1 MSAPSE
7 TRSAWSILPLDPD
20 DAPTIDE
27 VLALNEHWVPHVGSI
42 GRDALRALVEAA
54 DLAVVAVP
62 SGSGDGGDP
71 EGGDLEGGAVDG
83 FLILIA
89 PGADYA
95 SPNYRYFQ
103 DRLDTGAAP
112 GPFRY
117 VDRIAVSPRA
127 QGRGLGRVLYDAA
140 VERAVAV
147 GAAEVTCEVNLEP
160 PNPDSLAFHDRL
172 GFVPVGTQW
181 TYDGTVRVQLMAR
194 PV

>member
-7 TRSAWSILPLDPD
+7 TRSAWSILPLDAD

-62 SGSGDGGDP
+62 SGSGD
-71 EGGDLEGGAVDG
+71 GGAVDG

-181 TYDGTVRVQLMAR
+181 TYDGPVRVQLMAR
-194 PV
+194 RCG

>member
-1 MSAPSE
+1 M
-7 TRSAWSILPLDPD
+7 
-20 DAPTIDE
+20 
-27 VLALNEHWVPHVGSI
+27 NEHWVPHVGSI

-62 SGSGDGGDP
+62 SGSGDGR
-71 EGGDLEGGAVDG
+71 AVDG

-194 PV
+194 RCG